1 MESLEERV
9 RSLIMPILEREGVE
23 LVDLEIKGHVGN
35 QVLKVFVDE
44 VGGISL
50 DRCAYLSREI
60 SDILD
65 IEDPIPGRY
74 RLEVS
79 SPGVDRPLKTARD
92 FERNVGR
99 EVRVDYEQD
108 GNRVRVEGTIE
119 AVVSDRLTLQVE
131 SGSVEIPIEAIRLAK
146 RKLKW

>member
-1 MESLEERV
+1 LEQRV
-9 RSLIMPILEREGVE
+9 RSLIEPILQREGVD

-35 QVLKVFVDE
+35 QVVKIFVDE

-50 DRCAYLSREI
+50 DRCVRLSREI
-60 SDILD
+60 GDVLD

-79 SPGVDRPLKTARD
+79 SPGVHRPLRTVRD

-99 EVRVDYEQD
+99 GVRVDYEQ
-108 GNRVRVEGTIE
+108 GGTRVRIEGTIV
-119 AVVSDRLTLQVE
+119 AVGPQGVQLHCDEGTVE
-131 SGSVEIPIEAIRLAK
+131 VPIETIRLAK
-146 RKLKW
+146 LVLQW